1 MVFRYPRNRSASA
14 TSIGT
19 LCLWLLLAL
28 ASVSANE
35 HDHGS
40 TLPRHPLE
48 REALTEPGR
57 VLAELPAAIAGAEET
72 GDSEQVALLRL
83 AESNACR
90 VIARWNCQRMAA
102 AAAGSAALA
111 AGSPMLLARARI
123 LESRALMAL
132 QDFTRGEVLLAEALA
147 QEAAIDSPELAAD
160 IDLAYSSL
168 SYALGKHQLSLDYAE
183 AGLTRLGSGEALGLQ
198 ARLQRNL
205 ARAASRMDRF
215 DEASDALTRGIENA
229 SALGDPKLSAEL
241 HLESARLAYERT
253 DIAEQRRHAERV
265 LELSGQLENSQLF
278 GQAREV
284 LGLAA
289 AQASELEVAQNELEA
304 AARSFKNLK
313 LDRDELR
320 SLQSLVAVLL
330 DRSAGAAELGPPMRR
345 LIALRAKVARD
356 DRAQAADDFEAKLD
370 YQRQQLEVVTL
381 ESEAMLAR
389 ERANALVEQA
399 RIDRWFTLLTASLL
413 IVLGAFYLNQ
423 LRSKRRIAQAL
434 RELRRSEMRAGE
446 LLNLS
451 TGPVLVHDLGGTI
464 DLLNPAAAGVLGIVP
479 EHVRPGNLHEC
490 VTDASRD
497 KLRSYLQALGE
508 QGTAVTELD
517 ILAPS
522 ASAPADNRRR
532 LRVEGRVA
540 SDEPGRPF
548 AISTAVDITE
558 ESRESERLREQNLR
572 DPLTG
577 AFNRRRLQMLDEEQ
591 SAEQRWAVLNLDLDH
606 FKRINDRLGHE
617 EGDRVLRELA
627 DFLGA
632 RLRESDLLIRS
643 GGDEFL
649 IVMRQ
654 ADESSLAALLHRLR
668 SDRSIAP
675 CAYSLG
681 SALRT
686 GNETL
691 AETLARADSDM
702 YERRRIERS
711 SD

>member
-1 MVFRYPRNRSASA
+1 MAFSHSRIASASA
-14 TSIGT
+14 PAI
-19 LCLWLLLAL
+19 CVWLLFAL
-28 ASVSANE
+28 TPVSAE
-35 HDHGS
+35 EYDHGS

-48 REALTEPGR
+48 RQALTEPAR
-57 VLAELPAAIAGAEET
+57 VLAELPAAIRRAEAS
-72 GDSEQVALLRL
+72 GDAEQVALLRL

-90 VIARWNCQRMAA
+90 VVARWNCQRVAA
-102 AAAGSAALA
+102 AAAGSAALEA
-111 AGSPMLLARARI
+111 ANPMLLARSRI

-132 QDFTRGEVLLAEALA
+132 QDFSRGEVLLAEAQA
-147 QEAAIDSPELAAD
+147 QETAIDSPELAAD

-168 SYALGKHQLSLDYAE
+168 SYALGKHQLSHDYAE
-183 AGLTRLGSGEALGLQ
+183 AGLRRLGAGEALGLQ

-205 ARAASRMDRF
+205 ARAASRLDRF
-215 DEASDALTRGIENA
+215 EEASQALARGIENA
-229 SALGDPKLSAEL
+229 SNVGDPKLSAEL
-241 HLESARLAYERT
+241 HLESARLAYQRADT
-253 DIAEQRRHAERV
+253 TEQRLHADRV
-265 LELSGQLENSQLF
+265 LELSGQLDNSQLF

-289 AQASELEVAQNELEA
+289 AQANQLDIARDELETAS
-304 AARSFKNLK
+304 RSFKNLS

-320 SLQSLVAVLL
+320 AQQALVSVLL
-330 DRSAGAAELGPPMRR
+330 DQSASASELGPPVRR
-345 LIALRAKVARD
+345 IIALQAKVARD

-381 ESEAMLAR
+381 ESEALLAR

-399 RIDRWFTLLTASLL
+399 RIDRWLTLLTASLL
-413 IVLGAFYLNQ
+413 LVLGAFYIDQ
-423 LRSKRRIAQAL
+423 VRGKRRIAQAL

-464 DLLNPAAAGVLGIVP
+464 DLLNPAAASVLGIDP
-479 EHVRPGNLHEC
+479 ENARHGNLHES
-490 VTDASRD
+490 VADASRD
-497 KLRSYLQALGE
+497 KLRHYLQALGE

-517 ILAPS
+517 VLVPNPS
-522 ASAPADNRRR
+522 APGAHSRR

-558 ESRESERLREQNLR
+558 ESRESERLREQNMR

-606 FKRINDRLGHE
+606 FKRVNDQLGHE
-617 EGDRVLRELA
+617 EGDRVLRELSG
-627 DFLGA
+627 FLSA

-668 SDRSIAP
+668 SDRDIAP
-675 CAYSLG
+675 CSYSLG
-681 SALRT
+681 SALRI
-686 GNETL
+686 GDESL

-711 SD
+711 AG